1 MKTSLTAAL
10 LAASSLCLAM
20 PSAQA
25 NLITNGGFE
34 TGDFSGWVQSGY
46 LENTGVSNSRCS
58 HSGDYCAYFNSSVS
72 DQPNILTQTFATQI
86 GQSYTLAYWLKDIFF
101 DGDLSSFSASIDNW
115 ATTLG
120 DFGNGIVEDWTE
132 NSYSFVATATATTLG
147 FKAFNQASSW
157 RLDDVS
163 VDASVVPEPGTLALL
178 ALGATFLRT
187 SRRTRK
193 VA

>member
-86 GQSYTLAYWLKDIFF
+86 GQSYTLSYWLKDIFL

-120 DFGNGIVEDWTE
+120 DFGNGAFDWTE
-132 NSYSFVATATATTLG
+132 KSYSFVATSATTTLG
-147 FKAFNQASSW
+147 FKAFNGPSLW
-157 RLDDVS
+157 YLDDVS

-178 ALGATFLRT
+178 ALGAAFLRT
-187 SRRTRK
+187 SRRARK

>member
-34 TGDFSGWVQSGY
+34 TGNFSGWVQGGSLDFFEVGAF
-46 LENTGVSNSRCS
+46 EP
-58 HSGDYCAYFNSSVS
+58 HSGTYGAFFGALDPA
-72 DQPNILTQTFATQI
+72 DPNILTQTFATTS
-86 GQSYTLAYWLKDIFF
+86 GQSYTLAYWLKQYVSF
-101 DGDLSSFSASIDNW
+101 GGMSFSASIDNW
-115 ATTLG
+115 VSTLG
-120 DFGNGIVEDWTE
+120 DFGNGAFDWTE
-132 NSYSFVATATATTLG
+132 KSYSFVATSATTTLG
-147 FKAFNQASSW
+147 FKAFNGPSLW
-157 RLDDVS
+157 YLDDVS

-178 ALGATFLRT
+178 ALGAAFLRT
-187 SRRTRK
+187 SRRARK

>member
-34 TGDFSGWVQSGY
+34 TGDYSDWVQAGSNA
-46 LENTGVSNSRCS
+46 LTGVIPGDS
-58 HSGDYCAYFNSSVS
+58 HSGTYSAIFGAVDRA
-72 DQPNILTQTFATQI
+72 DPNILTQTFATTS
-86 GQSYTLAYWLKDIFF
+86 GQSYTLAYWLKQSFP
-101 DGDLSSFSASIDNW
+101 GGMSFSASIDNW
-115 ATTLG
+115 VSTLG
-120 DFGNGIVEDWTE
+120 DFGNEAFDWTE
-132 NSYSFVATATATTLG
+132 KSYSFVATSATTTLG
-147 FKAFNQASSW
+147 FKAFNGPSLW
-157 RLDDVS
+157 YLDDVS

-178 ALGATFLRT
+178 ALGAAFLRT
-187 SRRTRK
+187 SRRARK

>member
-34 TGDFSGWVQSGY
+34 TGNFSGWVQGGSLDFFEVGA
-46 LENTGVSNSRCS
+46 VAS
-58 HSGDYCAYFNSSVS
+58 HSGTYGAFFGSEDPA
-72 DQPNILTQTFATQI
+72 DPNILTQTFATTS
-86 GQSYTLAYWLKDIFF
+86 GQSYTLAYWLKQYASF
-101 DGDLSSFSASIDNW
+101 GGMSFSASIDNW
-115 ATTLG
+115 VSTLG
-120 DFGNGIVEDWTE
+120 DFGNEAFDWTE
-132 NSYSFVATATATTLG
+132 KSYSFVATSATTTLG
-147 FKAFNQASSW
+147 FKAFNGPSFW
-157 RLDDVS
+157 YLDDVS

-178 ALGATFLRT
+178 ALGAAFLRT
-187 SRRTRK
+187 SRRARK

>member
-1 MKTSLTAAL
+1 MKTSFAAAL

-25 NLITNGGFE
+25 NLIKNGGFE
-34 TGDFSGWVQSGY
+34 TGDFSDWVQSGS
-46 LENTGVSNSRCS
+46 LESTGVSISRCA
-58 HSGDYCAYFNSSVS
+58 HSGDYCVYFNSPVS
-72 DQPNILTQTFATQI
+72 DRPNILTQTFATQI
-86 GQSYTLAYWLKDIFF
+86 GQSYTLAYWLTEQF
-101 DGDLSSFSASIDNW
+101 DGELSSFSASINNW
-115 ATTLG
+115 ETTLG

-132 NSYSFVATATATTLG
+132 ESYSFVATATATTLG

-163 VDASVVPEPGTLALL
+163 VDASAVPEPGTLALL
-178 ALGATFLRT
+178 ALGAAFLRT
-187 SRRTRK
+187 SRRARK

>member
-34 TGDFSGWVQSGY
+34 TGDFSGWVQSGS
-46 LENTGVSNSRCS
+46 LENTGVSDSRCA

-86 GQSYTLAYWLKDIFF
+86 GQSYTLAYWLTEQSDV
-101 DGDLSSFSASIDNW
+101 DLSSFSASINNW
-115 ATTLG
+115 ETTLG

-132 NSYSFVATATATTLG
+132 KSYSFVATATATTLG

-163 VDASVVPEPGTLALL
+163 VDASAVPEPGTLALL
-178 ALGATFLRT
+178 ALGAAFLRT
-187 SRRTRK
+187 SRRARK